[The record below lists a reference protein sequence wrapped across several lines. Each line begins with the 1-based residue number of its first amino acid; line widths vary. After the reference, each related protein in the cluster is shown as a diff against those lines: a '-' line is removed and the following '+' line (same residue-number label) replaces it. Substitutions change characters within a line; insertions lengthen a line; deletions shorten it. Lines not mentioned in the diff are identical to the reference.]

1 MFHSHCNIALQ
12 TCRLCSCISDWA
24 RKSNSKFTTEFF
36 STHVHIWSSG
46 AVMDSWSILNIS
58 NNSWPIWPWDM
69 KEKTRL
75 WSHDLFT
82 ISPQQHLLKHNTC
95 TYTVSMRLTRYIID
109 SSLRVRAC
117 IRITNSTTLHMKYCL
132 LSWLFIRTIES
143 ERALAAQKVHVQVH
157 LYLRVRVRL
166 HCEFCVFC
174 FVTVKSALFARNYH
188 IFGMLFI
195 PKMIIIFNFYLV
207 IFGVLYVVKLKLA
220 LEIFACPIRA
230 SIFCRCSKMLA
241 RFQLLLA
248 PGNRASAYVA
258 PCGRVFIILQQ
269 CSVENQKT
277 FYSDSALLVL
287 NETSLNN
294 DNARL
299 ALNWRY
305 TYMYM

>member
-1 MFHSHCNIALQ
+1 MSQSLQHCIANMQTLQLHQRLSSKVEFQIHNWILVHSDPRVL
-12 TCRLCSCISDWA
+12 
-24 RKSNSKFTTEFF
+24 
-36 STHVHIWSSG
+36 
-46 AVMDSWSILNIS
+46 SWSILNIS

-69 KEKTRL
+69 KEKTCL

-82 ISPQQHLLKHNTC
+82 ISPQQHLLKHNMC
-95 TYTVSMRLTRYIID
+95 IVSMRLTRYIID

-117 IRITNSTTLHMKYCL
+117 IRIITNSTTLHMKYCL

-143 ERALAAQKVHVQVH
+143 ERALAAQKVHIH
-157 LYLRVRVRL
+157 LRVTL

-207 IFGVLYVVKLKLA
+207 IFWVLYVVKLKLA

-230 SIFCRCSKMLA
+230 SIFCRYSKMLA

-258 PCGRVFIILQQ
+258 PCFIEYLMLEMCRLQ
-269 CSVENQKT
+269 
-277 FYSDSALLVL
+277 
-287 NETSLNN
+287 
-294 DNARL
+294 
-299 ALNWRY
+299 
-305 TYMYM
+305 